1 MVFVSHGGI
10 EPYPGGLPVYL
21 GPKGNEVYFS
31 ELPVDAY
38 YNSKNGDIDDPS
50 GVQVKAFLTFKIT
63 DANGTVIKEWTE
75 PAHSLNSNFATI
87 IWALWDATSATLTD
101 TGGTAI
107 SINGAS
113 GGAWAVTAPS
123 GNTSYGILIGSGATA
138 GGTPSPSLDNLVAQI
153 PQGTSSGQIEYGA
166 VSVSS
171 VSGSGQTTS
180 FTISRSFTN
189 VSGATLTVTEIG
201 LAVYMTGF
209 AMTNVSTHST
219 VTSDY
224 FLIAYDIPSSAISV
238 QNGQTLTITYT
249 FSVTT

>member
-1 MVFVSHGGI
+1 MALVGTNRDELDLSQ
-10 EPYPGGLPVYL
+10 LPADAHYD
-21 GPKGNEVYFS
+21 PKR
-31 ELPVDAY
+31 
-38 YNSKNGDIDDPS
+38 DDDLS
-50 GVQVKAFLTFKIT
+50 GVQLRATLTFKIT

-75 PAHSLNSNFATI
+75 PAHSLNTNFATI
-87 IWALWDATSATLTD
+87 IWALWNAAQGELTD

-107 SINGAS
+107 YIQGAS

-123 GNTSYGILIGSGATA
+123 GNTSYGILVGSGATA
-138 GGTPSPSLDNLVAQI
+138 GSTPSPSTYKLSAQI

-166 VSVSS
+166 VSLAAVG
-171 VSGSGQTTS
+171 VSGQTSS

-189 VSGATLTVTEIG
+189 VSGASLSVTEIG

-209 AMTNVSTHST
+209 AMTNVSTNSA
-219 VTSDY
+219 VTSGY

-238 QNGQTLTITYT
+238 ANGQTLTITYT

>member
-1 MVFVSHGGI
+1 MALVGTNVNELDLS
-10 EPYPGGLPVYL
+10 GLPADAQYD
-21 GPKGNEVYFS
+21 PKG
-31 ELPVDAY
+31 
-38 YNSKNGDIDDPS
+38 DDGFS
-50 GVQVKAFLTFKIT
+50 GVQIRATITFKIT

-87 IWALWDATSATLTD
+87 IWALWDATSATLSD

-123 GNTSYGILIGSGATA
+123 GNTSYGILVGSGASA
-138 GGTPSPSLDNLVAQI
+138 GSTPSPSTIKLVAEI
-153 PQGTSSGQIEYGA
+153 PQGTSSGQIEYGG
-166 VSVSS
+166 VSVGSTS
-171 VSGSGQTTS
+171 TSGQTTS
-180 FTISRSFTN
+180 FTVSRSFTN
-189 VSGATLTVTEIG
+189 VSGATLSVTEIG
-201 LAVYMTGF
+201 IAVYMTGF
-209 AMTNVSTHST
+209 AMTNTSTNSA

-249 FSVTT
+249 FSVST

>member
-1 MVFVSHGGI
+1 MVYIGPHGD
-10 EPYPGGLPVYL
+10 ELYL
-21 GPKGNEVYFS
+21 SK
-31 ELPVDAY
+31 LPVDAY

-75 PAHSLNSNFATI
+75 PAHSLNTNFANI
-87 IWALWDATSATLTD
+87 IYALWNASTIGVSDI
-101 TGGTAI
+101 GGNSI
-107 SINGAS
+107 VINGAS
-113 GGAWAVTAPS
+113 GGTMAITAPS
-123 GNTSYGILIGSGATA
+123 GNTSYGIVIGSGASA
-138 GGTPSPSLDNLVAQI
+138 GSTPSPSAYKLSAQI

-166 VSVSS
+166 VTLNSPTL
-171 VSGSGQTTS
+171 SGQTTS

-201 LAVYMTGF
+201 IIAYLTGW
-209 AMTNVSTHST
+209 AMQQVVSGTTSPT
-219 VTSDY
+219 SSDY
-224 FLIAYDIPSSAISV
+224 TLIAYDIPSSAISV

>member
-1 MVFVSHGGI
+1 MALVGSN
-10 EPYPGGLPVYL
+10 ENELDLSRLPADAHYD
-21 GPKGNEVYFS
+21 PKR
-31 ELPVDAY
+31 
-38 YNSKNGDIDDPS
+38 DDDLS
-50 GVQVKAFLTFKIT
+50 GVQIRATITFKIT
-63 DANGTVIKEWTE
+63 DANGTVVKEWTE
-75 PAHSLNSNFATI
+75 PAHSLNYNFASI
-87 IWALWDATSATLTD
+87 IWALWDANSITLSD
-101 TGGTAI
+101 TGGIAT

-113 GGAWAVTAPS
+113 GGAWSVTAPS

-138 GGTPSPSLDNLVAQI
+138 GSTPSPSLSNLVAQI
-153 PQGTSSGQIEYGA
+153 PQGTSSGQIEYGG
-166 VSVSS
+166 VTLSS

-180 FTISRSFTN
+180 FTVSRSYTN

-201 LAVYMTGF
+201 IAVYMTGF
-209 AMTNVSTHST
+209 AMTNVSTHSA